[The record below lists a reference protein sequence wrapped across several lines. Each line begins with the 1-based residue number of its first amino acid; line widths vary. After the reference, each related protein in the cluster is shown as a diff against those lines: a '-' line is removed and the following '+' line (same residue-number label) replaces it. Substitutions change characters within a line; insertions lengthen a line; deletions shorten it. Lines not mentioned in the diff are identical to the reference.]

1 MKTAI
6 LLRTILLY
14 MLPISEL
21 RGALPYAFFSGV
33 PLYYAIPI
41 TILANFAVSIL
52 IFIFLDTLNK
62 LLLKI
67 KVYKNFF
74 DKFSNKARIKVAKN
88 FEKYEY
94 IGLVIFVGIPLPF
107 TGIWTGAIGSWILN
121 LDRKKVYPAL
131 FAGVCIASIIVTLIL
146 VLGLYTVKGFKI
158 FLGKS
163 L

>member
-6 LLRTILLY
+6 LLRTILLS

-88 FEKYEY
+88 FEKYE
-94 IGLVIFVGIPLPF
+94 LLEV
-107 TGIWTGAIGSWILN
+107 
-121 LDRKKVYPAL
+121 
-131 FAGVCIASIIVTLIL
+131 
-146 VLGLYTVKGFKI
+146 
-158 FLGKS
+158 
-163 L
+163 